1 MMLGLTF
8 TSAANAYAIKAAAA
22 QCGVAVATT
31 DRRPAFPLALAGSEE
46 PGWLFFTE
54 EASLRRALLGE
65 IRGRFLPARF
75 PLQLLDDKWAF
86 AGWLM
91 EQQGLP
97 APLRQWRLDDPDVA
111 FPCVL
116 KARHSWRGT
125 RKLPRGWVCHSRH
138 ELAPALGEL
147 SRAGLDPD
155 WFFLQEWLGDQP
167 CRNLAVCGFH
177 DHDDPARNLSV
188 VLERL
193 KGGPGTLPNSTLAAT
208 VLDASDLTAAAARVL
223 DAMRFTGPFE
233 IEFLATERRVALLE
247 LNPRFWLQHSI
258 FIPFGNGLMKR
269 YLGQDT
275 AADRAEQS
283 LPATVWMDGLTLV
296 KSMLRLDFR
305 LWREARAACR
315 ARAARL
321 VIWPAWP
328 TALRVVISRLF
339 RRAGSRAN
347 DAAA

>member
-1 MMLGLTF
+1 MMSGLTF

-31 DRRPAFPLALAGSEE
+31 DQRPAFPLAVAGNEE
-46 PGWLFFTE
+46 AEWLFFTE

-75 PLQLLDDKWAF
+75 PLPLLDDKWAF
-86 AGWLM
+86 AAWLT

-97 APLRQWRLDDPDVA
+97 APLRHWRLDDRDPA

-116 KARHSWRGT
+116 KARHSWRGM
-125 RKLPRGWVCHSRH
+125 RKLPRGWVCHSRP
-138 ELAPALGEL
+138 ELTQALGEL

-177 DHDDPARNLSV
+177 DHDEPARNLSV

-193 KGGPGTLPNSTLAAT
+193 RGGPGTLPNSTLAAT
-208 VLDASDLTAAAARVL
+208 VLDAGDLTAAAARVL
-223 DAMRFTGPFE
+223 DAIRFTGPFE

-275 AADRAEQS
+275 AADRAVQS
-283 LPATVWMDGLTLV
+283 LPATVWVDGLGLAKSLV
-296 KSMLRLDFR
+296 RLDFR
-305 LWREARAACR
+305 LWREARSACR
-315 ARAARL
+315 TRAARL

-328 TALRVVISRLF
+328 TALRVMTGRLLG
-339 RRAGSRAN
+339 RAGSRAN
-347 DAAA
+347 DAGA